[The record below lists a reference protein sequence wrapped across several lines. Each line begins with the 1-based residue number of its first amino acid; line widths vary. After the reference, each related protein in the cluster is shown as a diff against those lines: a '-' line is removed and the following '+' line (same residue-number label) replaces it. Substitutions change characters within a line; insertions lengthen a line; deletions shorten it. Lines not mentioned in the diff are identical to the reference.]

1 MPLPVSVVGTLL
13 FPNQPGKTTETST
26 GAQWIHELRQ
36 NARTAWPGVL
46 IMIRRLARRAVL
58 LLLLV
63 ALALGVLRTKFGLRL
78 PRGARWATSRTIP
91 TRPVGTRVVVD
102 PATVWV
108 DDGDTIRITW
118 PDAPPET
125 VRILGID
132 APEIGHKS
140 DPTAEDQPYGRES
153 LAFARRHLLGAS
165 RLELLRA
172 AHHDRFLRTLGYLFV
187 DGVNYSTLAVENHMA
202 ECTID
207 RFGDSGFPR
216 EAAEVRAAERR
227 AGPPPFESPAR
238 FRERAKPDSQAL
250 KILR

>member
-1 MPLPVSVVGTLL
+1 
-13 FPNQPGKTTETST
+13 
-26 GAQWIHELRQ
+26 
-36 NARTAWPGVL
+36 
-46 IMIRRLARRAVL
+46 MIRRLARRAAL

-78 PRGARWATSRTIP
+78 PRGTRWATSRTIP
-91 TRPVGTRVVVD
+91 TRPVGTRVLVD
-102 PATVWV
+102 PARVWV

-140 DPTAEDQPYGRES
+140 NPTAEDQPYGRES

-172 AHHDRFLRTLGYLFV
+172 AHADRFLRTLGYLFV

-216 EAAEVRAAERR
+216 EAAEVRAAEGR

-238 FRERAKPDSQAL
+238 FRERARPGSQTL

>member
-1 MPLPVSVVGTLL
+1 MSPHPLEKASPTRAEWGCGSPRKAV
-13 FPNQPGKTTETST
+13 TT
-26 GAQWIHELRQ
+26 WLD
-36 NARTAWPGVL
+36 VL
-46 IMIRRLARRAVL
+46 IMIRRLVRRTL
-58 LLLLV
+58 TLLLLV
-63 ALALGVLRTKFGLRL
+63 VLALGVLRTKTGLRL
-78 PRGARWATSRTIP
+78 PRSARWATSRTVP
-91 TRPVGTRVVVD
+91 TRPAGTKVLVD

-118 PDAPPET
+118 PDAPRET

-132 APEIGHKS
+132 APEIGHGS
-140 DPTAEDQPYGRES
+140 DPTAGDQPYGRES
-153 LAFARRHLLGAS
+153 LEFARRHLLGAG

-202 ECTID
+202 ECTIE

-216 EAAEVRAAERR
+216 EAAEVRDAERR

-238 FRERAKPDSQAL
+238 FRERATPDPRAPR
-250 KILR
+250 ILR